1 MLGERR
7 SSRFPLLVGM
17 FLLAA
22 LLLPILASCKEEEE
36 TSTGAPTA
44 TAAAATATQSDLI
57 IDPVELD
64 TGYVSGTVVGDP
76 GNEVKAYR
84 GIPYAAPPV
93 GNLRWK
99 PPQPVAAWSGIREVT
114 VFGNMCPQGRA
125 SWVSGNMGEDCLT
138 LNVFTPAKK
147 TDEKLP
153 VMVWFHGG
161 GFAVGSANSPPYTWP
176 SLPQHGVV
184 MVGVNHR
191 LGPIG
196 LLALP
201 ELSAESSNG
210 VSGNYLFLD
219 LIAALEWVQTNIAAF
234 GGDPDNVT
242 IFGESGGGGKTD
254 ALATSPLATGLFQH
268 AILESGANSAGVG
281 IRTVLTLE
289 DGEAL
294 GEKLVDKLGI
304 PRDANVLAALRAV
317 PYETI
322 VEATAE
328 MSREITA
335 AMPAAEGIGV
345 LDNLLVDGWLMPD
358 TPTNTYKAG
367 KQNDVSLMTCTN
379 IGELIAENTVIHL
392 PYLIDAYTTRLEAVG
407 KAGNGAYAALFTHV
421 PSEWKK
427 EGVLAFHGL
436 ELPYVF
442 GMLAVVPN
450 KVFYDAFAFPS
461 GAQQQDPGLTED
473 DTNVS
478 EAMMTMWAQFA
489 RTGDPNVEGLVDW
502 PEWDVSGDQYLDIA
516 WPLQVKTGYSKLVP
530 SE

>member
-1 MLGERR
+1 MSRERK
-7 SSRFPLLVGM
+7 SSRLPLLLGM

-22 LLLPILASCKEEEE
+22 LLLPLVTSCTEEEKASTE
-36 TSTGAPTA
+36 VPTSAAPTA
-44 TAAAATATQSDLI
+44 TGPDLL
-57 IDPVELD
+57 IDPVKLD
-64 TGYVSGTVVGDP
+64 AGYVSGTVVGDP
-76 GNEVKAYR
+76 GKEVKVYR

-99 PPQPVAAWSGIREVT
+99 PPQPVTAWTGIREAT
-114 VFGNMCPQGRA
+114 VFGNMCPQGQA

-138 LNVFTPAKK
+138 LNVFTPAKA

-161 GFAVGSANSPPYTWP
+161 GFAVGSANSLPYTWP

-201 ELSAESSNG
+201 ELSAESPDG

-219 LIAALEWVQTNIAAF
+219 LIASLEWIQTNIAAF
-234 GGDPDNVT
+234 GGDPNNVT

-254 ALATSPLATGLFQH
+254 ALVTSPLATGLFQH
-268 AILESGANSAGVG
+268 AILESGANSEGVG
-281 IRTVLTLE
+281 IRTVLSLE
-289 DGEAL
+289 QGEAL
-294 GEKLVDKLGI
+294 GEKLVDKLGVA
-304 PRDANVLAALRAV
+304 RDENMLTALRAV
-317 PYETI
+317 PYEKI

-328 MSREITA
+328 MSTEITE
-335 AMPAAEGIGV
+335 AMPEAEGVGV
-345 LDNLLVDGWLMPD
+345 LDNLLVDGWLMTD
-358 TPTNTYKAG
+358 TPTNIYKAG
-367 KQNDVSLMTCTN
+367 KQNDVSLLTCTN
-379 IGELIAENTVIHL
+379 IGELIAPNTVIHL

-407 KAGNGAYAALFTHV
+407 KAGNGAYAALFTQV

-450 KVFYDAFAFPS
+450 QIFFDAFAQPS
-461 GAQQQDPGLTED
+461 GAQSVDAGLTED
-473 DTNVS
+473 DEQVS
-478 EAMMTMWAQFA
+478 EAMMSMWAQFA
-489 RTGDPNVEGLVDW
+489 RTGDPNVQGLVTW
-502 PEWDVSGDQYLDIA
+502 PAWDPAGDQYLDIS
-516 WPLQVKTGYSKLVP
+516 WPLEVKTGYSKLVP
-530 SE
+530 GE

>member
-1 MLGERR
+1 MHR
-7 SSRFPLLVGM
+7 LL
-17 FLLAA
+17 LA
-22 LLLPILASCKEEEE
+22 LLLAVLTLPIIASCSEEEKA
-36 TSTGAPTA
+36 STTTP
-44 TAAAATATQSDLI
+44 AATESNVLL
-57 IDPVELD
+57 DPIKLD
-64 TGYVSGTVVGDP
+64 AGYVSGTMVGDP
-76 GNEVKAYR
+76 GKEVRVYR

-93 GNLRWK
+93 GDLRWQ
-99 PPQPVAAWSGIREVT
+99 PPQPVVPWSGIREAT
-114 VFGNMCPQGRA
+114 VFGSMCPQNRA

-147 TDEKLP
+147 TSDKLP

-201 ELSAESSNG
+201 QLSAESPEG

-219 LIAALEWVQTNIAAF
+219 LIASLKWVQANIAAF
-234 GGDPDNVT
+234 GGDANNVT
-242 IFGESGGGGKTD
+242 VFGESGGGGKTD
-254 ALATSPLATGLFQH
+254 AMVASPLAKGLLQH
-268 AILESGANSAGVG
+268 AILESGANSEGVG
-281 IRTVLTLE
+281 IRSVLSLE

-294 GEKLVDKLGI
+294 GEKLVAKLGI
-304 PRDANVLAALRAV
+304 PQDANVLAALRAT
-317 PYETI
+317 PYEKI
-322 VEATAE
+322 LEATAE
-328 MSREITA
+328 LSKELTTSA
-335 AMPAAEGIGV
+335 PAAEGVGV

-358 TPTNTYKAG
+358 TPANIYKAG
-367 KQNDVSLMTCTN
+367 KQNSVSLLTCTN

-392 PYLIDAYTTRLEAVG
+392 PFLIDAYTIRLEAVG
-407 KAGNGAYAALFTHV
+407 KAGNGAYAALFTQV

-442 GMLAVVPN
+442 GMMAVIPN
-450 KVFYDAFAFPS
+450 SIFYDAFAHPS

-473 DTNVS
+473 DQQVS
-478 EAMMTMWAQFA
+478 EAMMSMWAQYA
-489 RTGDPNVEGLVDW
+489 KTGDPNVSGLVQW
-502 PEWDVSGDQYLDIA
+502 PPWDPAGDQYLDIA
-516 WPLQVKTGYSKLVP
+516 
-530 SE
+530 